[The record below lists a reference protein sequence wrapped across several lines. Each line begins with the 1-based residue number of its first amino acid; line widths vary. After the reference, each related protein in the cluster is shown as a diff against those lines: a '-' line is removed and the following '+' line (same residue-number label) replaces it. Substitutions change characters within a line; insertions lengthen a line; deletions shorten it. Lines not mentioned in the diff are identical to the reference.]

1 MTISRRLCLP
11 WIFLLF
17 SLVAVTMSAAKDSP
31 KDKYLL
37 FVGTY
42 TQKESKGIYAY
53 RFDAASSELTP
64 LGVAAETVNPSFL
77 AIDPSHRFL
86 YAVNEVQK
94 YKGAS
99 SGAVTAFAIN
109 RETGKLS
116 LLNEV
121 ASRGADPCYIAFD
134 KTGKYV
140 LVANY
145 TGGNVAVFPIQADGR
160 LGESSAVL
168 PDIGPLG
175 PIKERQEAPHSHWIE
190 ASAHNRFVYV
200 SDLGLDRVL
209 IYRFDVANGTL
220 TKGEAAAAK
229 SGSGSPNASD
239 FFSATLAPGTG
250 PRHAAFSG
258 NGNFMYVLGELDSTV
273 TVFAN
278 DAANGA
284 RETFRSVQRI
294 SALPAGFSGHNDAA
308 EIAIHPNGKYLY
320 TSNRGHDSIALFS
333 IDSHTSDSHTGT
345 LTFVDHFPTQGK
357 APRNFEIDPTGKFLF
372 VANQDSNNI
381 VVFRI
386 DANSGRLT
394 ATGQTLHVPSPV
406 CLKFMAVE

>member
-1 MTISRRLCLP
+1 MTISRRLCLQ
-11 WIFLLF
+11 WIFLLLW
-17 SLVAVTMSAAKDSP
+17 LVAVTISAAKDSP

-42 TQKESKGIYAY
+42 TGKESKGIYAY

-64 LGVAAETVNPSFL
+64 LGVAADTTNPSFV
-77 AIDPSHRFL
+77 AIDRSRRFL

-99 SGAVTAFAIN
+99 SGAVSAFAIN
-109 RETGKLS
+109 PQTGKLA

-121 ASRGADPCYIAFD
+121 ASRGADPCYIALD
-134 KTGKYV
+134 KTGKFV

-145 TGGNVAVFPIQADGR
+145 TGGNVAVFPLHADGR
-160 LGESSAVL
+160 LGEPSAVVQ
-168 PDIGPLG
+168 DIGKLG

-209 IYRFDVANGTL
+209 IYRFDATNGTL
-220 TKGEAAAAK
+220 TRGEAAAAK
-229 SGSGSPNASD
+229 PGSPNASD

-278 DAANGA
+278 DA

-320 TSNRGHDSIALFS
+320 SSNRGHDSIALFS
-333 IDSHTSDSHTGT
+333 IDRRAGT
-345 LTFVDHFPTQGK
+345 LTLVDHFPTQGK

-372 VANQDSNNI
+372 VANQDTDNI

-386 DANSGRLT
+386 DPNSGRPT
-394 ATGQTLHVPSPV
+394 STGQTLHVPSPV
-406 CLKFMAVE
+406 CLKFVATE